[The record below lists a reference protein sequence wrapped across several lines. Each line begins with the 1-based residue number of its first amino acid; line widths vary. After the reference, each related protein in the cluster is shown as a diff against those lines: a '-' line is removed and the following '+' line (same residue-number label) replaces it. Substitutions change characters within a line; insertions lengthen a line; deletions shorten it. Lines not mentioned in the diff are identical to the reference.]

1 MTRDDIK
8 AIFDEAAEVER
19 ALDALPHRDA
29 VAAIKA
35 LQAIRDIVGEEL
47 PGGHAGL
54 CPMCEEI
61 KGEDELVDAGDEC
74 ICSKCYEAALPQ
86 AAMADV

>member
-8 AIFDEAAEVER
+8 AIFDEAAKVEI
-19 ALDALPHRDA
+19 ALGALTHRDA
-29 VAAIKA
+29 VPAIEA

-47 PGGHAGL
+47 PGGCAGL

-61 KGEDELVDAGDEC
+61 KGEDELVDAGDER
-74 ICSKCYEAALPQ
+74 ICSTCYEAALPQ
-86 AAMADV
+86 AAKADA